1 MVKTV
6 NGQQVSIKLSSGKVS
21 VDGANVTTADVEAD
35 NGVIHI
41 IDSVIL
47 PQS

>member
-1 MVKTV
+1 MGKTV
-6 NGQQVSIKLSSGKVS
+6 NGQQVSIKLSYGKVS

-47 PQS
+47 PKS